1 MLGGAF
7 YGNQQ
12 MRQSAVVTNFG
23 VCARERPIQ
32 LHIKRESLK
41 FGNPMVSVM
50 AAHSAELLILFSR
63 RSRALFKVLS
73 LQLTFGNELVLG
85 SAKAL
90 SSIDSI
96 T

>member
-1 MLGGAF
+1 
-7 YGNQQ
+7 
-12 MRQSAVVTNFG
+12 
-23 VCARERPIQ
+23 
-32 LHIKRESLK
+32 
-41 FGNPMVSVM
+41 M